1 MCLYEQKGATIVQ
14 CAALYHILK
23 TYFVARCVEWIY
35 YKTTRPKK
43 NVSQLGFTTC
53 FQIIS
58 DGMSAYLTAAGGYY
72 QPVMT
77 AQQLAGLGAQA
88 GHPGLAAYAAAAPPT
103 VSQAAT
109 AGAEARLQ

>member
-1 MCLYEQKGATIVQ
+1 LLLDVLNGFT
-14 CAALYHILK
+14 LK
-23 TYFVARCVEWIY
+23 LLGL
-35 YKTTRPKK
+35 K
-43 NVSQLGFTTC
+43 NVSQLGFTTF

-77 AQQLAGLGAQA
+77 AQHLAGLGAQA
-88 GHPGLAAYAAAAPPT
+88 GHAGLAAYAAAAPPT

>member
-1 MCLYEQKGATIVQ
+1 LLLDV
-14 CAALYHILK
+14 L
-23 TYFVARCVEWIY
+23 
-35 YKTTRPKK
+35 
-43 NVSQLGFTTC
+43 NGFTIKLLGLKKCITIRVHNFF

-77 AQQLAGLGAQA
+77 AQHLAGLGAQA
-88 GHPGLAAYAAAAPPT
+88 GHAGLAAYAAAAPPT

>member
-1 MCLYEQKGATIVQ
+1 MLDV
-14 CAALYHILK
+14 L
-23 TYFVARCVEWIY
+23 
-35 YKTTRPKK
+35 
-43 NVSQLGFTTC
+43 NGFTIKLLGLKKCITIRVHNFF

-77 AQQLAGLGAQA
+77 AQHLAGLGAQA
-88 GHPGLAAYAAAAPPT
+88 GHAGLAAYAAAAPPT

>member
-1 MCLYEQKGATIVQ
+1 
-14 CAALYHILK
+14 
-23 TYFVARCVEWIY
+23 
-35 YKTTRPKK
+35 
-43 NVSQLGFTTC
+43 
-53 FQIIS
+53 
-58 DGMSAYLTAAGGYY
+58 MSAYLTAAGGYY